1 MNRKRTYHV
10 VIEAEI
16 RSQLLYKSM
25 AMSFRSP
32 ETSAIFQELMVLE
45 KNHEEKMREA
55 YAKEFPGEKV
65 PAFSPQIPEIKD
77 ITLTDPIEVLEFA
90 TGREDMAAEIYRNM
104 AAETEDAEIKALL
117 LTFAAEEEQHKQVIL
132 AEKQRI
138 QGAMIWFDPSELNGL
153 LEH

>member
-1 MNRKRTYHV
+1 MNRKQTYHV

-25 AMSFRSP
+25 AKSFRNP

-45 KNHEEKMREA
+45 KNHEEKMRAA

-65 PAFSPQIPEIKD
+65 GQLSPSIPQIKD
-77 ITLTDPIEVLEFA
+77 IEMTDPIAVLEFA
-90 TGREDMAAEIYRNM
+90 IGREDMAAEIYRNM

-117 LTFAAEEEQHKQVIL
+117 ITFADEEEQHKEVIL
-132 AEKQRI
+132 TEMQRV
-138 QGAMIWFDPSELNGL
+138 QGAVIWFDPSELDGL

>member
-1 MNRKRTYHV
+1 MNRKQTYHV

-25 AMSFRSP
+25 AKSFRNP

-55 YAKEFPGEKV
+55 FAKEYPGDKV
-65 PAFSPQIPEIKD
+65 PSFSPRIPEIKD
-77 ITLTDPIEVLEFA
+77 IEMTDPLEVLEFA
-90 TGREDMAAEIYRNM
+90 AGREDMAAEIYRNM

-117 LTFAAEEEQHKQVIL
+117 VNFAAEEEQHKQVIVT
-132 AEKQRI
+132 EMQRV
-138 QGAMIWFDPSELNGL
+138 QGALIWFDPSELDGL